1 MVVRLLA
8 PELETM
14 QAFSQVIPSLVI
26 EITAVFEKMADYA
39 KGSTLPDREHL
50 VGYQCTY
57 VHSR

>member
-8 PELETM
+8 PKLETM

-39 KGSTLPDREHL
+39 KGSTLPDRL
-50 VGYQCTY
+50 DINVLMCIVGK
-57 VHSR
+57 